1 VGEACLDY
9 SAMLWQQR
17 IVLTNIPVGTAR
29 VVFSG
34 RDFGHFLVHPLVVN
48 AAARAVQVRA
58 QPVGLSSAAARS
70 SQDTQQWQTMCWKN
84 GSTLQTCWCHC

>member
-34 RDFGHFLVHPLVVN
+34 RDFGHFLIHPLVVN
-48 AAARAVQVRA
+48 AAARAVQVCHVPPLALDGRL
-58 QPVGLSSAAARS
+58 VLIHIMELYTLSI
-70 SQDTQQWQTMCWKN
+70 
-84 GSTLQTCWCHC
+84 H